1 MPVRQ
6 VTPHQRFPSGDSRA
20 LVMLTGEPRELAARY
35 GLSFEE
41 GEDDFDAF
49 QLAAIAL
56 ADGSQAWLLKYRG
69 EPTPGTV
76 VYVDAGADFAQ
87 AKALLAQALELT
99 DEDILWVSPFVA
111 APATSGKS

>member
-6 VTPHQRFPSGDSRA
+6 VPPHQHFPSGDSRP
-20 LVMLTGEPRELAARY
+20 LVVLTGEPRQLAARY

-56 ADGSQAWLLKYRG
+56 ADSSQVWLLKYRG
-69 EPTPGTV
+69 DPNPGTV
-76 VYVDAGADFAQ
+76 VYVDAGADFAH
-87 AKALLAQALELT
+87 AKALLAQSLELA
-99 DEDILWVSPFVA
+99 DEDILWVSPFAVLPA
-111 APATSGKS
+111 ASA

>member
-6 VTPHQRFPSGDSRA
+6 VPPHQHFPSGDSRP
-20 LVMLTGEPRELAARY
+20 LVVLTGEPRQLAARY

-49 QLAAIAL
+49 HLAAIAL

-69 EPTPGTV
+69 DPNPGTV
-76 VYVDAGADFAQ
+76 VYVDVAADFAH
-87 AKALLAQALELT
+87 AKALLDQALELA
-99 DEDILWVSPFVA
+99 DEDILWVSPFVV
-111 APATSGKS
+111 APAASA